1 MKQIRVPEIG
11 NIMAAQWLE
20 LPILGAE
27 GLELVSG
34 QGTKILQAKRC
45 SRKKKKKENQ
55 K

>member
-11 NIMAAQWLE
+11 NIMAPQWLE
-20 LPILGAE
+20 LPVLGVE
-27 GLELVSG
+27 GLDSVPG

-45 SRKKKKKENQ
+45 SRKKKKKEYQ